1 MPQLRGRSLYTAL
14 LLSGLAVVMLP
25 LPALADAKPPAS
37 EEPSVFG
44 EVIDVRVVQVEVVV
58 TDRSGDRVYDLKPE
72 DFRLEVDGREVP
84 IDFFS
89 EVRDGQTAAPPA
101 EGATRPAGPAETGSE
116 VGAEVGTSYL
126 VFVDD
131 YFSTELR
138 RNEVLRSL
146 QGEVTRLGPQDRMAI
161 VAWDG
166 ARLTLLTDW
175 TASRERLG
183 SALGAALGRPAGGI
197 RRAEELRG
205 FRADEAFRDD
215 AVLDGDSLP
224 LDLPSAGVLRF
235 GLSSE
240 GRNFA
245 RNLSRQIEGTVSA
258 VAGTLRTFATPPG
271 RKVLLLLS
279 GGWPFSI
286 QQIMHGDEMFSPSRQ
301 IREGEELFRPLAST
315 ANLLGY
321 TVYPVDVPGLTTR
334 SEGTST
340 HEQEIEGTLDFL
352 ARETGGRAIRDGDRT
367 LALAEVRAD
376 TRAYYWLGFTPTW
389 QHNDKVHKVKVN
401 VVRPG
406 LKVRSRTNFLDLS
419 KEAEVTMML
428 ESALRF
434 GSLPDSVPMP
444 FRVGTPVRGKKR
456 GTLEIPI
463 TLGLPVDALT
473 IVPVGKQYAARAEL
487 RIGASSEGGDNSEIP
502 VIPLELKSDK
512 APKSGGFVRFET
524 KIVLR
529 GKANRLVVAL
539 YDPLSGTVA
548 TAESKIAAP

>member
-1 MPQLRGRSLYTAL
+1 MPQLRGRSLYAAL
-14 LLSGLAVVMLP
+14 LLPGLVAVMLP
-25 LPALADAKPPAS
+25 LSALADAKPPAS

-44 EVIDVRVVQVEVVV
+44 EVIDVRAVQVEVVV

-101 EGATRPAGPAETGSE
+101 EGATRPAGPTETGS
-116 VGAEVGTSYL
+116 EVGTSYL

-175 TASRERLG
+175 TTSRERLA
-183 SALGAALGRPAGGI
+183 SALGAALERPAGGI

-205 FRADEAFRDD
+205 FRDNEVFRDD
-215 AVLDGDSLP
+215 ATLEGDDLP

-258 VAGTLRTFATPPG
+258 AAGTLRTFATPPG

-352 ARETGGRAIRDGDRT
+352 ARETGGRAIRNGDRT

-389 QHNDKVHKVKVN
+389 QHNDKVHKVKVK

-529 GKANRLVVAL
+529 GQANRLVVAL
-539 YDPLSGTVA
+539 YDPLGGKVA